1 MPKRSKN
8 KVPTQKVKHLYN
20 SQPKVPKLSKKFIIR
35 HRRNLKYQK
44 IYIIR
49 HRRCPQFRNIVKRH
63 RRRARGVW
71 GGGSPPGKVWWI
83 FAIHR
88 WAPKEQWWK
97 QMVPVVV
104 FFHHRFSSSSSS
116 AAAAAAIL
124 PFFAHLP
131 RVFAPQ
137 VWTAR
142 RRRARGVWG
151 AAAPQVKCGEC
162 SRFTDERLK
171 KIDKSMV
178 SVVVF
183 PSFFHGFFHRFPSSS
198 SFAPPP
204 PPSWYIYIY
213 IYNSVPK
220 VPKRS
225 KKIYTI
231 RHRRCRNSQQYS

>member
-104 FFHHRFSSSSSS
+104 FLT
-116 AAAAAAIL
+116 I
-124 PFFAHLP
+124 
-131 RVFAPQ
+131 VF
-137 VWTAR
+137 R
-142 RRRARGVWG
+142 RRHRPLLPL
-151 AAAPQVKCGEC
+151 PQ
-162 SRFTDERLK
+162 S
-171 KIDKSMV
+171 S
-178 SVVVF
+178 
-183 PSFFHGFFHRFPSSS
+183 PSSRTCRAFS
-198 SFAPPP
+198 
-204 PPSWYIYIY
+204 
-213 IYNSVPK
+213 
-220 VPKRS
+220 
-225 KKIYTI
+225 
-231 RHRRCRNSQQYS
+231 HRRCEQRAVGARGGSAGRQPPR

>member
-1 MPKRSKN
+1 M
-8 KVPTQKVKHLYN
+8 VKTN
-20 SQPKVPKLSKKFIIR
+20 GP
-35 HRRNLKYQK
+35 
-44 IYIIR
+44 
-49 HRRCPQFRNIVKRH
+49 
-63 RRRARGVW
+63 RRR
-71 GGGSPPGKVWWI
+71 
-83 FAIHR
+83 
-88 WAPKEQWWK
+88 
-97 QMVPVVV
+97 

-204 PPSWYIYIY
+204 PPPSWYIYIY
-213 IYNSVPK
+213 IIRYRRCRNAQKKYIQFGTVGAETVNNIHNSIPQM
-220 VPKRS
+220 PKRS
-225 KKIYTI
+225 KIHIIRHRRYRNYQTIIYFGTEGAETSPNIYI
-231 RHRRCRNSQQYS
+231 RHRRCRNARKYVYNSAPKVRRRSIIFIKYVPKVPKRQK